1 MFIQTFYMAYAY
13 VCRDSQ
19 DRQERLLQELLE
31 IKRKKREAKL
41 ALQGKKEGEA
51 AAP

>member
-1 MFIQTFYMAYAY
+1 MFIQTFDMAHAY
-13 VCRDSQ
+13 LRRDSQ

-41 ALQGKKEGEA
+41 ALQGQKEGEA
-51 AAP
+51 ADP